1 MWPALAKRESRKVS
15 LLSYGHG
22 YPDQNSIKERERWMD
37 MGKQQTVGQ
46 LILVE
51 FSETILVLGSYMG
64 ILCIPLRFMDL
75 D

>member
-37 MGKQQTVGQ
+37 MGKQQTQCGRERN
-46 LILVE
+46 IK
-51 FSETILVLGSYMG
+51 S
-64 ILCIPLRFMDL
+64 
-75 D
+75 